1 MCLGHS
7 VISISLYSS
16 LLLISTTLLEIR
28 VHAHFVSSV
37 PTAVVCELWVLWVM
51 GGAELN
57 CNWKQEEGRCGACEG
72 HGPSHIKAQMPGTNQ
87 GTVCHTELLVKMN
100 LGTGAFTITE

>member
-28 VHAHFVSSV
+28 VHADFVSSV

-57 CNWKQEEGRCGACEG
+57 CNWKQQEGRCGACE
-72 HGPSHIKAQMPGTNQ
+72 
-87 GTVCHTELLVKMN
+87 
-100 LGTGAFTITE
+100 

>member
-7 VISISLYSS
+7 VIIISLYSS

-51 GGAELN
+51 GRAESTAIGN
-57 CNWKQEEGRCGACEG
+57 SRKED
-72 HGPSHIKAQMPGTNQ
+72 
-87 GTVCHTELLVKMN
+87 VVLVKDMDHH
-100 LGTGAFTITE
+100 I